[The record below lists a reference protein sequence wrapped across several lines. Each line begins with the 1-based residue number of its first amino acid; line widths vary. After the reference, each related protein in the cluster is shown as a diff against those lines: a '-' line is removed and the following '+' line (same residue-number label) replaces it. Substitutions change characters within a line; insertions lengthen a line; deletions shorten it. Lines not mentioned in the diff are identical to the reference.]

1 MPIAAKEGYDQG
13 MTTSVRKGM
22 GTALLWKTSGGGF
35 IACRS
40 VATVTVVDRAAK
52 GGAHLLRVSVLDFV
66 KFRFFFFAGRADVE
80 WISKCLSDVWRW
92 SSRKVCKS
100 GP

>member
-1 MPIAAKEGYDQG
+1 
-13 MTTSVRKGM
+13 MTKGM

-40 VATVTVVDRAAK
+40 VATVTDFERAAK
-52 GGAHLLRVSVLDFV
+52 DGAYLLRVSVLDPV
-66 KFRFFFFAGRADVE
+66 KFRDFFAGRADVE
-80 WISKCLSDVWRW
+80 WISKCLSDVWRS
-92 SSRKVCKS
+92 SSRKIRKS